1 MTANNEHRNNK
12 KKREDGDKKRAK
24 QPQLQKK
31 KMKKLGKLAL
41 QDQKIQEL
49 ERCIQVRILPSR
61 QKTNRLLFPFDS
73 IILSPS
79 LSLSLSVRFSTCY
92 CRQFSLALFVTS
104 TMTF

>member
-12 KKREDGDKKRAK
+12 KKRDDGDKKRAK

-31 KMKKLGKLAL
+31 KKLGKLAL

-49 ERCIQVRILPSR
+49 ERCIQVRILQAAKKP
-61 QKTNRLLFPFDS
+61 TGILFTFDS

-79 LSLSLSVRFSTCY
+79 LSVCPF
-92 CRQFSLALFVTS
+92 
-104 TMTF
+104 

>member
-31 KMKKLGKLAL
+31 KKLGKLAL

-61 QKTNRLLFPFDS
+61 QKTNRH
-73 IILSPS
+73 
-79 LSLSLSVRFSTCY
+79 
-92 CRQFSLALFVTS
+92 FVS
-104 TMTF
+104 F

>member
-61 QKTNRLLFPFDS
+61 QKTNRH
-73 IILSPS
+73 
-79 LSLSLSVRFSTCY
+79 
-92 CRQFSLALFVTS
+92 FVY
-104 TMTF
+104 F

>member
-12 KKREDGDKKRAK
+12 KKREDDDKKRAK

-61 QKTNRLLFPFDS
+61 QKTNRH
-73 IILSPS
+73 
-79 LSLSLSVRFSTCY
+79 
-92 CRQFSLALFVTS
+92 FVS
-104 TMTF
+104 F